1 MELHASELSFYH
13 PKSHWLRSIFV
24 PCDFYPEAE
33 EMIFDYFDPERKLPD
48 YKTLPRP

>member
-1 MELHASELSFYH
+1 
-13 PKSHWLRSIFV
+13 
-24 PCDFYPEAE
+24 EAE